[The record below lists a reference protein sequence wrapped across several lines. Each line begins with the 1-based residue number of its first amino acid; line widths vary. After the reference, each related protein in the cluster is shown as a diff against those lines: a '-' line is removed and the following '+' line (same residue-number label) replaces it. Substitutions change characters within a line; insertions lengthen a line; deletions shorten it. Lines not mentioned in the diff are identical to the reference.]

1 MDDLEQLQRDFIEGR
16 VDLPRLFSF
25 LSDCL
30 RQLQETQTRLQE
42 TQTRLQET
50 QTQLQA
56 TQTQLQAT
64 QTQLQGSQA
73 RLQET
78 QQQLKTAQDR
88 IEELEKKLGGP
99 PTPRVDQPYSMRAE
113 EKRQQAKDGKKK
125 NKSKGRRRRHDDKMH
140 LVARTEPVYP
150 QGVPPQE
157 CELSH
162 TRLVWRLEEGRAVLV
177 AYEVYRGPKNRYG
190 KIPGVVGR
198 CEFGWEIIIAVA
210 HLTYDLGVSLDKAC
224 SILDFFQDLPLRKSQ
239 AEALLKQLAKH
250 CEHQFDVLCVLV
262 ANSAIVHAD
271 ETSWSLK
278 SVWAF
283 LSEQARVLLFGV
295 NKDAETL
302 QRIVD
307 ADVFQG
313 ILFSDD
319 AAVYSR
325 FTQMQKCWAH
335 LIRKAIKLT
344 LQDAQDRR
352 YRLLAEGLLKIYR
365 DARAIQTD
373 ATLDAAGKLAQVAAL
388 EDELALL
395 CYGKPLPA
403 TSRGLEHD
411 YVLLAHEVMRLKDD
425 QSLFTFV
432 TASSPIQPNGETMPV
447 GGTNNEAERTL
458 RNPAEARKT
467 GRTNKTAAGTRRR
480 TIVTSVL
487 QSLRL
492 YLPKYTLKTV
502 IAETLRWLQ
511 TGRSCF
517 EEQLQKLKLKLPQE
531 SILQQLYPTPQP
543 SD

>member
-1 MDDLEQLQRDFIEGR
+1 MDAFEQLQRDFQEGR
-16 VDLPRLFSF
+16 VDLPRLFSLLF
-25 LSDCL
+25 DSL
-30 RQLQETQTRLQE
+30 RQLQQ
-42 TQTRLQET
+42 T

-56 TQTQLQAT
+56 
-64 QTQLQGSQA
+64 SQA

-78 QQQLKTAQDR
+78 QQQLKAAQDR

-99 PTPRVDQPYSMRAE
+99 PTPRIEQPYSLRAE
-113 EKRQQAKDGKKK
+113 EKRQQAKDARRKS
-125 NKSKGRRRRHDDKMH
+125 KSKGGRRRHDDNAH

-150 QGVPPQE
+150 EGVSPEQ
-157 CELSH
+157 CKLSH
-162 TRLVWRLEEGRAVLV
+162 VRRVWRWENGRSVLV
-177 AYEVYRGPKNRYG
+177 AYEVYRGPKDLYG

-198 CEFGWEIIIAVA
+198 CGFGWEIIIAVA
-210 HLTYDLGVSLDKAC
+210 HLTYDLALSLDKAC

-239 AEALLKQLAKH
+239 AEALMKQLAKH
-250 CEHQFDVLCVLV
+250 CERQFDVLCMLI

-302 QRIVD
+302 KRILD

-319 AAVYSR
+319 AAVYSG

-344 LQDAQDRR
+344 LQDGEDRR
-352 YRLLAEGLLKIYR
+352 YRLLADGLLKIYR

-373 ATLDAAGKLAQVAAL
+373 AKLDDAGKLAKVAAL
-388 EDELALL
+388 EAELTEL
-395 CYGKPLPA
+395 CYGEVLPE

-411 YVLLAHEVMRLKDD
+411 YALLAHEVVRLKDD
-425 QSLFTFV
+425 RALFTFV
-432 TASSPIQPNGETMPV
+432 TVSPPTQPNGETMPV

-458 RNPAEARKT
+458 RGPAEARKT
-467 GRTNKTAAGTRRR
+467 GRTNKTTAGTRRR

-492 YLPKYTLKTV
+492 YLSKYTLRTV

-511 TGRSCF
+511 TGLSCF
-517 EEQLQKLKLKLPQE
+517 EEQLEKLKLKLPQE
-531 SILQQLYPTPQP
+531 SILQQLYPTAPPIDPTPLP
-543 SD
+543 SG

>member
-1 MDDLEQLQRDFIEGR
+1 MDALEQLQRDFIEGR
-16 VDLPRLFSF
+16 VDLPRLFNL
-25 LSDCL
+25 LSNSVQ
-30 RQLQETQTRLQE
+30 QLQV
-42 TQTRLQET
+42 T

-56 TQTQLQAT
+56 TQTQLQA
-64 QTQLQGSQA
+64 SQV

-99 PTPRVDQPYSMRAE
+99 PTPRIDQPYSMRAE
-113 EKRQQAKDGKKK
+113 EKRQHAKNGKKK
-125 NKSKGRRRRHDDKMH
+125 NKSKGRRRRHDDKMK

-150 QGVPPQE
+150 EGTPPDE
-157 CELSH
+157 CKLSH
-162 TRLVWRLEEGRAVLV
+162 TRLVWRLENGRAVLV
-177 AYEVYRGPKNRYG
+177 AYEVYRGPKDRYG

-198 CEFGWEIIIAVA
+198 CEFGWEIIVAVA

-224 SILDFFQDLPLRKSQ
+224 AILDFFQDLPLRKSQ
-239 AEALLKQLAKH
+239 AEALLKQLARH
-250 CEHQFDVLCVLV
+250 CEHQFDVLCTLI

-271 ETSWSLK
+271 ETGWSLK

-283 LSEQARVLLFGV
+283 LSEQARLLLFGV

-302 QRIVD
+302 KRILD
-307 ADVFQG
+307 ADVFKG

-344 LQDAQDRR
+344 LQDSEDRR
-352 YRLLAEGLLKIYR
+352 YRLLADGLLKIYR

-373 ATLDAAGKLAQVAAL
+373 AQLDDAGKLVQVAAL
-388 EDELALL
+388 EEELAHA
-395 CYGKPLPA
+395 CYGKLLPE

-411 YVLLAHEVMRLKDD
+411 YVLLAHEIMRLKDD
-425 QSLFTFV
+425 HALFTFV
-432 TASSPIQPNGETMPV
+432 TAPTPTQPNGQTMPV

-480 TIVTSVL
+480 PIVTSVL

-492 YLPKYTLKTV
+492 YLPTYTLKTV

-517 EEQLQKLKLKLPQE
+517 EEQLQRLKLKLPRE

-543 SD
+543 SG

>member
-1 MDDLEQLQRDFIEGR
+1 MDALEQLHRDFIEGR

-25 LSDCL
+25 LSNS
-30 RQLQETQTRLQE
+30 LQ
-42 TQTRLQET
+42 
-50 QTQLQA
+50 QLQA
-56 TQTQLQAT
+56 TQTQLQ
-64 QTQLQGSQA
+64 
-73 RLQET
+73 ET
-78 QQQLKTAQDR
+78 QQQLRTAQDR

-99 PTPRVDQPYSMRAE
+99 PTPRIDQPYSLRAE
-113 EKRQQAKDGKKK
+113 EKRQHAKDAKKK
-125 NKSKGRRRRHDDKMH
+125 NKSKGRRRRHDDKMK

-150 QGVPPQE
+150 QGVPPE
-157 CELSH
+157 KCALSH
-162 TRLVWRLEEGRAVLV
+162 TRLVWRLENGRAVLV

-190 KIPGVVGR
+190 QVPGVVGR

-210 HLTYDLGVSLDKAC
+210 HLAYDLGISLDKAC
-224 SILDFFQDLPLRKSQ
+224 SILGFFQDLPLRKSQ
-239 AEALLKQLAKH
+239 AESLLKQLAKH
-250 CEHQFDVLCVLV
+250 CERQFDVLCLLI

-283 LSEQARVLLFGV
+283 LSEQARLLLFGV

-302 QRIVD
+302 KRILD
-307 ADVFQG
+307 ADVFKG

-344 LQDAQDRR
+344 LQDGEDRR
-352 YRLLAEGLLKIYR
+352 YRLLADGLLKIYR

-373 ATLDAAGKLAQVAAL
+373 VKLNDAGKLAQVAAL
-388 EDELALL
+388 EEELAEL
-395 CYGKPLPA
+395 CYGKVLPT

-432 TASSPIQPNGETMPV
+432 TASPPKQPNGMTMPV

-492 YLPKYTLKTV
+492 YLPAYTLKTV
-502 IAETLRWLQ
+502 IAETLRWLR

-517 EEQLQKLKLKLPQE
+517 EEQLQKLKLNLAQE
-531 SILQQLYPTPQP
+531 SILQQLYPTPQLTG
-543 SD
+543 

>member
-1 MDDLEQLQRDFIEGR
+1 MGCQPSIRMDALEQFQRDFQEGR
-16 VDLPRLFSF
+16 LDLPRLFSF
-25 LSDCL
+25 LFDSL
-30 RQLQETQTRLQE
+30 QQLQQTQTQLQ
-42 TQTRLQET
+42 QT

-56 TQTQLQAT
+56 
-64 QTQLQGSQA
+64 SQA

-78 QQQLKTAQDR
+78 QQQLKTAEDR
-88 IEELEKKLGGP
+88 IGELEKKLGGP
-99 PTPRVDQPYSMRAE
+99 PTPRIDQPYSMRAE
-113 EKRQQAKDGKKK
+113 EKRQQAKDAKK
-125 NKSKGRRRRHDDKMH
+125 KSKGRRRRHDDKLK

-150 QGVPPQE
+150 EGTPPEE
-157 CELSH
+157 CKLSH
-162 TRLVWRLEEGRAVLV
+162 TRLVWRLEEGRARLV
-177 AYEVYRGPKNRYG
+177 AYQMYRGPKNHYG

-239 AEALLKQLAKH
+239 AEALMKQLARH
-250 CEHQFDVLCVLV
+250 CEHQFDVLCLLI

-271 ETSWSLK
+271 ETRWSLK

-283 LSEQARVLLFGV
+283 LSEQARLLLFGV

-302 QRIVD
+302 KRILD
-307 ADVFQG
+307 ADVFKG

-344 LQDAQDRR
+344 LQDCEDRR
-352 YRLLAEGLLKIYR
+352 YRLLADGLLKIYR

-373 ATLDAAGKLAQVAAL
+373 AKLDDAGKLAKVAVL
-388 EDELALL
+388 EEELARL
-395 CYGKPLPA
+395 CYGKVLPQ

-411 YVLLAHEVMRLKDD
+411 YALLAHEVMRLKDD
-425 QSLFTFV
+425 QALFTFV
-432 TASSPIQPNGETMPV
+432 TAPTPIKPNGEAMPV

-458 RNPAEARKT
+458 RGPAEARKT
-467 GRTNKTAAGTRRR
+467 GRTNKTTAGTRRR

-492 YLPKYTLKTV
+492 YLSKYTLKTV
-502 IAETLRWLQ
+502 IAETLQWLQ
-511 TGRSCF
+511 TGLSCF
-517 EEQLQKLKLKLPQE
+517 EEQLKKLKLKLPQE
-531 SILQQLYPTPQP
+531 SILQQLYPTPLP
-543 SD
+543 SG

>member
-1 MDDLEQLQRDFIEGR
+1 MDAFEQFQSDFQEGR
-16 VDLPRLFSF
+16 LDLPRLFSF
-25 LSDCL
+25 LFDCL
-30 RQLQETQTRLQE
+30 QQLQ
-42 TQTRLQET
+42 
-50 QTQLQA
+50 QTQQQLQ
-56 TQTQLQAT
+56 QTQQQLQ
-64 QTQLQGSQA
+64 QTQQQLQVSQA
-73 RLQET
+73 QLQET
-78 QQQLKTAQDR
+78 QQQLKTAQNR
-88 IEELEKKLGGP
+88 IAELEKKLGGP
-99 PTPRVDQPYSMRAE
+99 PTPRIDQPYSLRAE

-125 NKSKGRRRRHDDKMH
+125 NKSKGGRRRQDDTTH

-150 QGVPPQE
+150 EGVPLEQ
-157 CELSH
+157 CRLSH
-162 TRLVWRLEEGRAVLV
+162 VRQVWRLENGRSVLV
-177 AYEVYRGPKNRYG
+177 AYEVYRGPKNLYG

-198 CEFGWEIIIAVA
+198 CGFGWEIIIAVA
-210 HLTYDLGVSLDKAC
+210 HLAYDLGISLDKAC
-224 SILDFFQDLPLRKSQ
+224 SILDFFQELPIRKSQ
-239 AEALLKQLAKH
+239 AEALLKQMAKH
-250 CEHQFDVLCVLV
+250 CEHQFDVLCVLI

-295 NKDAETL
+295 NKDAQTL
-302 QRIVD
+302 KRILD

-344 LQDAQDRR
+344 LQDGEDQR
-352 YRLLAEGLLKIYR
+352 YRLLADGLLKIYR

-373 ATLDAAGKLAQVAAL
+373 AKLDDAGKLARVAAL
-388 EDELALL
+388 EAELAEL
-395 CYGKPLPA
+395 CYGKVLPDA
-403 TSRGLEHD
+403 SRGLEHD

-425 QSLFTFV
+425 CALFTFV
-432 TASSPIQPNGETMPV
+432 SAPTPVQPNGETMPV

-458 RNPAEARKT
+458 RGPAEARKT
-467 GRTNKTAAGTRRR
+467 GRTNKTPAGTRRR

-492 YLPKYTLKTV
+492 YLPKYTLKTA

-511 TGRSCF
+511 TGLSCF
-517 EEQLQKLKLKLPQE
+517 EEQLQKLKLNLPQE

-543 SD
+543 QPQPSG